1 MKTTV
6 PIVMAASAILCSPF
20 ARANELSW
28 MSDPADAEWNTTS
41 LNWGEGVAWVNGRAT
56 AVFGESS
63 RKTVSLGE
71 DITFT
76 NLVVEADGY
85 RFTGPGSFVLST
97 ELPDNSDGRKTEFRV
112 GEGLQAIVDA
122 AITNPLPSAP
132 FVKQGTGTLT
142 LSETTTVARI
152 HVNAGTLQLV
162 SNVVA
167 ASKLR
172 MSKYQCVAY
181 LHVDGATIY
190 GSKLNDQDNGR
201 LIGDDGVRFTSATL
215 GTGGLTIYLAGGD
228 MAISQPF
235 ATAPGVETDGGIVK
249 RGWSVLTAEDQECT
263 FNGGLVV
270 EVGQV
275 RVKGPHALGT
285 GPVTLAA
292 EGSPFFAEADVRLP
306 NKVIFAKPET
316 WVGSTGGAL
325 YNLTLTSVG
334 TAGDNTEHAVYLGRA
349 NGAFSRAAL
358 SLTQADSEPVS
369 VVKLRGGLDF
379 GIDGGVIAAR
389 PDAASPFFD
398 CSKLAVTSAPVAKVS
413 RNGFSFDAA
422 AGANT
427 ELGLT
432 LQLAEAY
439 MTTNY
444 PPAEGAFANPGFES
458 GFDGWTYGQTSTS
471 AETIANP
478 QANSSGF
485 TLDADWK
492 TTDGDKYAVLRRE
505 NWMKGSFTVP
515 SNGLWRV
522 SFKMSCRS
530 EDQYRGYL
538 IPVTVRIDDREALAI
553 GEREKHAFEVFSTQP
568 VELTGGSHAI
578 RVETGAGTVGYDSL
592 LFDAFGV
599 EAVEEVRMP
608 MAPVTKLGEGR
619 LTITNL
625 VTDGRV
631 AVSGGTLALED
642 YNLAGATVPVA
653 ANARLE
659 LCGGT
664 LARAAVTVAANG
676 TLGIGPARN
685 LILNGDFESDWLD
698 PTCGGGTYSQ
708 VPSLQGG
715 WTFDRLNGQTAVSG
729 VQKNG
734 GTMSESWYATPSG
747 DMTAFIRSSTQMKCT
762 IRIPADGTY
771 RLSFLHCARNY
782 ADSYNLPIYV
792 KVDGETNLT
801 VAARAAYYDYTRA
814 TADLEL
820 SAGSH
825 ELALE
830 VGGDT
835 RSGALLL
842 VDDIRLQR
850 VDAAA
855 QTIVDS
861 RIDLA
866 TGSIVDLRNV
876 GPLTLAG
883 GVFVDGVKFTGNRT
897 RLAQRGVVVTGDG
910 QIQVGPPDGTILLV
924 R

>member
-1 MKTTV
+1 MKV
-6 PIVMAASAILCSPF
+6 EISVVLAASAILGSPL
-20 ARANELSW
+20 AQADALSW
-28 MSDPADAEWNTTS
+28 MSEPADAEWNTTS
-41 LNWGEGVAWVNGRAT
+41 LNWGEGAAWVNGCAT

-63 RKTVSLGE
+63 WKTIALGE

-97 ELPDNSDGRKTEFRV
+97 DLPESTNERKTDFFV
-112 GEGLQAIVDA
+112 GEGLQATVDA
-122 AITNPLPSAP
+122 TITNPLPAAP

-142 LSETTTVARI
+142 LSGTTTVARI

-167 ASKLR
+167 TSKLR
-172 MSKYQCVAY
+172 MSTAQSVAN
-181 LHVDGATIY
+181 LHVDGATII
-190 GSKLNDQDNGR
+190 GSKLNDSDNGR
-201 LIGDDGVRFTSATL
+201 LIGDVGVRFTSATL
-215 GTGGLTIYLAGGD
+215 GTGGLIIRQVGGD

-235 ATAPGVETDGGIVK
+235 ATAPGIETDGGIVK
-249 RGWSVLTAEDQECT
+249 WGPFLLIAEDQECT

-270 EVGQV
+270 MEGQV

-285 GPVTLAA
+285 GPVTLAV
-292 EGSPFFAEADVRLP
+292 EGSPFFAEADVRVP

-316 WVGSTGGAL
+316 WVGSTGSAL
-325 YNLTLTSVG
+325 YNLTLTSIG
-334 TAGDNTEHAVYLGRA
+334 TGAANTEHAVYLGRA

-358 SLTQADSEPVS
+358 SLTQTNSEPVS
-369 VVKLRGGLDF
+369 VIKLRGGLDF
-379 GIDGGVIAAR
+379 EIDGGVIAAR
-389 PDAASPFFD
+389 SDAASPFFD
-398 CSKLAVTSAPVAKVS
+398 CSSLAVTSAPVAKVTH
-413 RNGFSFDAA
+413 NGFTFDAA

-432 LQLAEAY
+432 LQLADAY

-444 PPAEGAFANPGFES
+444 PPAEGAFANPSFES
-458 GFDGWTYGQTSTS
+458 GFDGWTWGKTSET
-471 AETIANP
+471 AEDVSNP

-485 TLDADWK
+485 TTAADWK
-492 TTDGDKYAVLRRE
+492 TTDGEKYAVLRRE
-505 NWMKGSFTVP
+505 NYMTGSFTVP

-530 EDQYRGYL
+530 QDEYQGHL
-538 IPVTVRIDDREALAI
+538 IPVTVLVDGGEALAI
-553 GEREKHAFEVFSTQP
+553 GAREKHAFKVFSTQP
-568 VELTGGSHAI
+568 VELAAGSHSI
-578 RVETGAGTVGYDSL
+578 RIETGSGEVKWDSL

-599 EAVEEVRMP
+599 EAVEEVRIP

-631 AVSGGTLALED
+631 DVSGGTLALEN
-642 YNLAGATVPVA
+642 YSLVGATVPVA

-659 LCGGT
+659 LYGGT
-664 LARAAVTVAANG
+664 LAQAAVTVAANG
-676 TLGIGPARN
+676 TLGIGSARN

-698 PTCGGGTYSQ
+698 PTLGGGTYSQ
-708 VPSLQGG
+708 VSSLTGG
-715 WTFDRLNGQTAVSG
+715 WTFDRFNGQSSLSG
-729 VQKNG
+729 VQQNG
-734 GTMSESWYATPSG
+734 GTMSANWYATPSG
-747 DMTAFIRSSTQMKCT
+747 NMTAFIRSSTQMKCT

-782 ADSYNLPIYV
+782 SNSYNLPIYV
-792 KVDGETNLT
+792 KIDGETNLT
-801 VAARAAYYDYTRA
+801 VAARTAYYDYTRE
-814 TADLEL
+814 TTDLEL

-835 RSGALLL
+835 RSGALIL
-842 VDDIRLQR
+842 VDDIRLQC
-850 VDAAA
+850 VDAAD

-866 TGSIVDLRNV
+866 TGSIVDLQNI

-883 GVFVDGVKFTGNRT
+883 GVFVDGVKFTGSRT
-897 RLAQRGVVVTGDG
+897 RLAQRGVVVTGEG
-910 QIQVGPPDGTILLV
+910 QIQVGPPDGTILLF